1 MGLEIGKKNT
11 GVHHWFTGLH
21 KKDGTKV
28 SLATILEGI
37 STAVTGLLTSK
48 VIDGAGVNLLKVNA
62 DGSINAAAA
71 GVAPN
76 DTIIQGTL
84 TLDGTTQQLAA
95 DVGAK
100 TFTVQAAPGNSGQVY
115 VGNATLDGTN
125 GGVELSPGS
134 SKDFNLENVNLVY
147 VKGTLNDIVTF
158 IGEV

>member
-1 MGLEIGKKNT
+1 MGLNGEGRAVEITN
-11 GVHHWFTGLH
+11 GLY
-21 KKDGTKV
+21 T
-28 SLATILEGI
+28 
-37 STAVTGLLTSK
+37 
-48 VIDGAGVNLLKVNA
+48 LKVNA

-115 VGNATLDGTN
+115 VGNATLNGTN
-125 GGVELSPGS
+125 GGWNYLRAAQ
-134 SKDFNLENVNLVY
+134 KILL
-147 VKGTLNDIVTF
+147 
-158 IGEV
+158 